1 MYFMFILFYNK
12 IYYFAILLY
21 YIILYQNMNT
31 DIHIHI
37 QNPKSEIS
45 FPQAITYGSNY
56 KITHSDGL

>member
-1 MYFMFILFYNK
+1 MFILFYNK
-12 IYYFAILLY
+12 NILFLVYY
-21 YIILYQNMNT
+21 YIIILYLNMNT

-56 KITHSDGL
+56 KITLFDGL